1 MVQPKLAV
9 VTISFNQGQY
19 IERCINSVLEQSY
32 TNLSYAVVDAGSTDN
47 TLEILGA
54 VSDPRLKWISER
66 DRGPAD
72 GLNKGFQIAAGD
84 ICCYVNA
91 DDAFLPGALAT
102 IVEEFARHPAD
113 DVIYGNG
120 VQIDQNG
127 QPVRYLIAT
136 RWNLRAYALGRCNV
150 IQPSTFF
157 RRAAFDKAG
166 GFNIDNHVIW
176 DTELLIDMALAG
188 SRCKHI
194 RSLLSTF
201 RIHAQ
206 SITGTQRLRAEYERE
221 RVRLRNK
228 VTAGASSKL
237 IRAEKALY
245 ALLNCAASPEILAN
259 AFLVHFDV
267 RPRLKFLSCRDAD

>member
-1 MVQPKLAV
+1 M
-9 VTISFNQGQY
+9 
-19 IERCINSVLEQSY
+19 LEQSY

-136 RWNLRAYALGRCNV
+136 RWNLRALRSGGGGGRTLFNRQRSSEERPLTKPV
-150 IQPSTFF
+150 DSTSIIMSY
-157 RRAAFDKAG
+157 G
-166 GFNIDNHVIW
+166 
-176 DTELLIDMALAG
+176 
-188 SRCKHI
+188 I
-194 RSLLSTF
+194 RSSSLTWPLRGAVVNIFDLS
-201 RIHAQ
+201 
-206 SITGTQRLRAEYERE
+206 
-221 RVRLRNK
+221 
-228 VTAGASSKL
+228 
-237 IRAEKALY
+237 
-245 ALLNCAASPEILAN
+245 
-259 AFLVHFDV
+259 
-267 RPRLKFLSCRDAD
+267 